1 MIDAR
6 GRNVLLLVKCLSFFG
21 IFFIFGKGANEEEME
36 KGRIGINVSKV

>member
-21 IFFIFGKGANEEEME
+21 IFFIFGKGANEEDGERKNWNKCE
-36 KGRIGINVSKV
+36 